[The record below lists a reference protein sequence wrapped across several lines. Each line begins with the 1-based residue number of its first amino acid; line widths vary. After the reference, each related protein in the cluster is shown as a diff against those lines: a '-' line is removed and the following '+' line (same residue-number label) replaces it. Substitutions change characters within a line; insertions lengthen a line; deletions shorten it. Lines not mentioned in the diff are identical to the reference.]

1 MSTGHIYYLKDG
13 ILNRVVSGTLQPVD
27 EEDALSDHDKAGLII
42 DDSYFFYVGMENV
55 SVSGKKLHSVAEY
68 YLNVLFPSDMIKK
81 FGIFQNSGKT
91 IIYIINEEIINTI
104 TEHEELFSS
113 FKKISTPFLELCTK
127 YNEFI
132 YKDNQKMYRLAE
144 NMVTMYNDDTA
155 DYISSKDFIENVTAI
170 KYSMQL
176 PGVQK
181 KSLAKIPIFAPAA
194 LLAVIYIAFVITSLA
209 EISAYKKIDK
219 VYNEWLQTAYSSAG
233 LNNAK
238 DPYNELLKK
247 SKSTSGESV
256 AERTIFVIQNLA
268 AAKIEGIKLQ
278 NINIRDNDIRV
289 EGTAENFAQVDELKK
304 AMENKLQNAVN
315 VDDTKKTKEG
325 ISFVMKYSKS
335 NG

>member
-1 MSTGHIYYLKDG
+1 MSAEHIYYLKDG
-13 ILNRVVSGTLQPVD
+13 ILNRVISGTLQPVD
-27 EEDALSDHDKAGLII
+27 EEDALMDHEKTGLII

-68 YLNVLFPSDMIKK
+68 YLNVLFPADMIKK

-91 IIYIINEEIINTI
+91 IIYIINEEIINI
-104 TEHEELFSS
+104 IEEHEELFSS

-144 NMVTMYNDDTA
+144 NMVSMYNDETS
-155 DYISSKDFIENVTAI
+155 DYISSKDFIENVTTV

-176 PGVQK
+176 PGIQK
-181 KSLAKIPIFAPAA
+181 KSIAKIPIFAPAA
-194 LLAVIYIAFVITSLA
+194 TLLIIYIAFVITSLT
-209 EISAYKKIDK
+209 EISAYNKIDG
-219 VYNEWLQTAYSSAG
+219 VYKEWLTAAYSNANLG
-233 LNNAK
+233 NAK
-238 DPYNELLKK
+238 DPYNELVKK

-256 AERTIFVIQNLA
+256 AERTIFIIQNLES
-268 AAKIEGIKLQ
+268 AKIDGIKLQ
-278 NINIRDNDIRV
+278 NINIRDNDIRI

>member
-1 MSTGHIYYLKDG
+1 MSAEHIYYLKDG
-13 ILNRVVSGTLQPVD
+13 ILNRVISGTLQPVD
-27 EEDALSDHDKAGLII
+27 EDEVLSDHEKTGLII

-68 YLNVLFPSDMIKK
+68 YLNVLFPSDMIAK

-91 IIYIINEEIINTI
+91 IIYIINEEIINI
-104 TEHEELFSS
+104 IAEHEELFSS

-132 YKDNQKMYRLAE
+132 YKDNHKMYRLAD
-144 NMVTMYNDDTA
+144 NMVSMYNDETS
-155 DYISSKDFIENVTAI
+155 DYISSKDFIENVVTI

-176 PGVQK
+176 PGIQK
-181 KSLAKIPIFAPAA
+181 KSIAKIPIFAPVAM
-194 LLAVIYIAFVITSLA
+194 LLLIYIAFVATNLT
-209 EISAYKKIDK
+209 EISAYNKIDK
-219 VYNEWLQTAYSSAG
+219 VYQEWLKSAYSSVN

-238 DPYNELLKK
+238 DPYNELVKK
-247 SKSTSGESV
+247 SKATSGDSV
-256 AERTIFVIQNLA
+256 AERTVFIIKNLE

-304 AMENKLQNAVN
+304 AMENKLQSAVN
-315 VDDTKKTKEG
+315 VDDTKKTKDG
-325 ISFVMKYSKS
+325 ISFVMKYSKL